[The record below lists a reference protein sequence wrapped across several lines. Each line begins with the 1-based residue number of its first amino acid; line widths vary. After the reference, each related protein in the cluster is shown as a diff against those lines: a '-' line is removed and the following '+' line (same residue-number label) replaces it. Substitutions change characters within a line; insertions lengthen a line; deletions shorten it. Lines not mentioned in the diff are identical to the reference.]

1 MDNIE
6 ILKKYYKQVCT
17 PLVFVGVNKLLNSKV
32 YLYDFRDDIEL
43 KNFKKVFQE
52 YMAMYVLNED
62 IINYYEF
69 NDVEKISEQ
78 LCEIFKENYKVLTP
92 KRKATSSG
100 IFGELFN
107 DYYLKN
113 ILDNELLLTYL
124 SKKAYADNTEMKGI
138 DVVCVENKEDGL
150 EIILSE
156 AKFVTDAI
164 SAKNELKSDISGEK
178 NHLNQTTINNY
189 MYFVLNKQIGLEK
202 ARTKEV
208 TEKISEFNKKRIR
221 EKKSFIEVLNELDWS
236 VKFVYFAIFNYKEDR
251 NIENFKDIIEELTDE
266 FNNQVIKTGIKNYK
280 IEIVL
285 IPTFNKAIDLKNK
298 MEEIDG

>member
-92 KRKATSSG
+92 KRKATSNG

-124 SKKAYADNTEMKGI
+124 SKKAYSDNTEMKGI

-208 TEKISEFNKKRIR
+208 TDKISEFNKKRIR